1 MTTPLL
7 SFRRPSYGNV
17 LTLRKGRGS
26 LSTRHRQPFRSRSR
40 RATTVLLT
48 LAVGTDPLRKS
59 RDFRLLWVAAF
70 ASGIGMGAVGLAV
83 LVQVYDLTGSPAA
96 AGYLGFTA
104 FGALLI
110 GCVAG
115 ASIVDHLDRRSL
127 LLLTQAAMGVSSAI
141 LLVGALWERPP
152 VMLLYVASAIG
163 AGAASLHFPTRS
175 AMIPPIVGQDQVT
188 AAMALE
194 LVIWNTT
201 MILGPII
208 GGIIVARWGLVAVY
222 SLGVAGYGVATI
234 AQVPI
239 RSQPATNRELEAPP
253 GAAAI
258 REGFAYLRPRRVLR
272 ALFVVDV
279 VAMVFGMR
287 RALFPLL
294 ATEQFHRGPEVV
306 GLLMAAIPIGALVV
320 SATAGWLTRAQRQGL
335 VALLA
340 MACWGA
346 AVALFGTSGS
356 HLWLG
361 LLLLAAAGGA
371 DIVTVIVR
379 ATIIQRTV
387 PDSLRGRIS
396 GINFM
401 VGAGGPRLGD
411 LQAGLAAAAFGP
423 FFSVV
428 SGGIACVIGAAVIA
442 LWVPELARYRLEVAE
457 ETAAHLDHRGAGLS
471 SEPA

>member
-1 MTTPLL
+1 MVTFSHLA
-7 SFRRPSYGNV
+7 REGA
-17 LTLRKGRGS
+17 
-26 LSTRHRQPFRSRSR
+26 LSTRHRQPVRSRSR
-40 RATTVLLT
+40 RATTVFLT
-48 LAVGTDPLRKS
+48 LAVGTDPLRRS
-59 RDFRLLWVAAF
+59 RDFRLLWLAAF

-104 FGALLI
+104 FAALLV

-115 ASIVDHLDRRSL
+115 ASIVDHLDRRTL
-127 LLLTQAAMGVSSAI
+127 LLLTQAGMGVSSAI
-141 LLVGALWERPP
+141 LLVGALWGRPP
-152 VMLLYVASAIG
+152 VILLYVASAIG
-163 AGAASLHFPTRS
+163 AAAASLHFPTRS
-175 AMIPPIVGQDQVT
+175 AMIPPIVGHDQVST
-188 AAMALE
+188 AMALE
-194 LVIWNTT
+194 LVIWNST

-208 GGIIVARWGLVAVY
+208 GGIVVARWGLVAVY
-222 SLGVAGYGVATI
+222 ALGVAGYGVATM
-234 AQVPI
+234 AQIPI
-239 RSQPATNRELEAPP
+239 TSQPPASRELEAPP

-258 REGFAYLRPRRVLR
+258 REGFAYLRPRHVLR
-272 ALFVVDV
+272 ALLVVDV

-294 ATEQFHRGPEVV
+294 AVQQFHRGPEVV
-306 GLLMAAIPIGALVV
+306 GLLMAAIPVGALVV
-320 SATAGWLTRAQRQGL
+320 SATAGWLARVKRQGR
-335 VALLA
+335 VVLLA
-340 MACWGA
+340 MGCWGA

-411 LQAGLAAAAFGP
+411 FQAGLAAAAFGP
-423 FFSVV
+423 VFSVV
-428 SGGIACVIGAAVIA
+428 SGGIACVVSAAVIA
-442 LWVPELARYRLEVAE
+442 LWVPELARYRLEMAE
-457 ETAAHLDHRGAGLS
+457 EAARQRDHRCTGLS